1 MSDNVVP
8 IKRAI
13 GAGEPSLSP
22 ILSLT
27 ATAMNSV
34 NQIILQRMQSEIP
47 LIPALAGHLI
57 AGGGKRMRPMLTLAG
72 AELVGYEGTRHHKLA
87 AAVEFIHTATL
98 LHDDVV
104 DGSETRR
111 GKEAANIVF
120 GNPATVLVGDF
131 LFSRAFE
138 LMVEDGSLK
147 VLKILSGA
155 SATIAQGEVDQLT
168 AQRKIETSED
178 RYLGIIGAKTAALF
192 AAASR
197 IAAVVAEKDEAV
209 ERALD
214 DYGRNLGVAFQ
225 LIDDAIDYDSDA
237 AEMGK
242 DRGDDFREGKMTL
255 PVILAYARGDAE
267 ERQFWE
273 EAIAGFRDTDED
285 LAHAVELIRRHDCIS
300 ATRERARHFAQKACD
315 ALAMFPDS
323 NARRAMVEAAQFAVS
338 RGY

>member
-1 MSDNVVP
+1 MSAEVIPLPV
-8 IKRAI
+8 K
-13 GAGEPSLSP
+13 EPSLDP

-27 ATAMNSV
+27 ATAMNAV
-34 NQIILQRMQSEIP
+34 NAIILDRMQSEIP

-72 AELVGYEGTRHHKLA
+72 AELVGYQGARHHKLA

-104 DGSETRR
+104 DGSEQRR
-111 GKEAANIVF
+111 GKSAANIVF

-155 SATIAQGEVDQLT
+155 SAIIAQGEVDQLT
-168 AQRKIETSED
+168 AQRKIETSEE
-178 RYLGIIGAKTAALF
+178 RYLQIIGAKTAALF

-197 IAAVVAEKDEAV
+197 ISAVVAECSEEKEQ
-209 ERALD
+209 ALD
-214 DYGRNLGVAFQ
+214 DYGRNLGIAFQ
-225 LIDDAIDYDSDA
+225 LVDDAIDYDTGTAD
-237 AEMGK
+237 MGK

-255 PVILAYARGDAE
+255 PVILAYARGDAD
-267 ERQFWE
+267 ERKFWN
-273 EAIAGFRDTDED
+273 EAIAGFRAEDED
-285 LAHAVELIRRHDCIS
+285 LAHAVELIRSHGAVRD
-300 ATRERARHFAQKACD
+300 TRERARHFAQRACD
-315 ALAMFPDS
+315 ALAIFPDGR
-323 NARRAMVEAAQFAVS
+323 ARRAMVEAAQFAVS

>member
-1 MSDNVVP
+1 MSAEVVP
-8 IKRAI
+8 LPVK
-13 GAGEPSLSP
+13 EPSLAP

-27 ATAMNSV
+27 ASAMNAV
-34 NQIILQRMQSEIP
+34 NAIILDRMQSEIP

-72 AELVGYEGTRHHKLA
+72 AELVGYQGARHHKLA

-111 GKEAANIVF
+111 GKEAANLVF

-155 SATIAQGEVDQLT
+155 SAIIAQGEVDQLT
-168 AQRKIETSED
+168 AQRRIETSED
-178 RYLGIIGAKTAALF
+178 RYLHIINAKTAALF

-197 IAAVVAEKDEAV
+197 ISAVVAECTDAE
-209 ERALD
+209 EHALD
-214 DYGRNLGVAFQ
+214 DYGRNLGIAFQ
-225 LIDDAIDYDSDA
+225 LVDDAIDYDGSA
-237 AEMGK
+237 EEMGK

-255 PVILAYARGDAE
+255 PVILAYARGDAD
-267 ERQFWE
+267 ERRFWQ
-273 EAIAGFRDTDED
+273 EAIAGFRTEDED
-285 LAHAVELIRRHDCIS
+285 LAHAVALIRRHGAVQ
-300 ATRERARHFAQKACD
+300 ATRERARHYAQRACD
-315 ALAMFPDS
+315 SLSIFPDGK
-323 NARRAMVEAAQFAVS
+323 ARRAMVEAAQFSVS